1 MEKSELELAL
11 KTHSDDIKAKQAEL
25 RTAIDTQKAELKAEI
40 EALEAKRKEMQTQL
54 DTIATD
60 QAKAAKE
67 GQKSDENMTLGQAV
81 KELMNSD
88 KFKAAKAAKFSKD
101 NVFEIKAA
109 TTDITGVVNLT
120 QQRLQVGFIP
130 DRAMAFLPYTNTG
143 VIGAEKSRVLW
154 VEGTYTSNVGYVAQ
168 GTGSATADT
177 GVTVEKSRGMAKISA
192 KLPLTAEL
200 LEDADYIASAFRMKM
215 QSRAML
221 FADGEFYTG
230 DGSDGV
236 NPTHIYGI
244 VGQSTAFNAET
255 AGVKNSVKKANIG
268 DLVDACLL
276 QAAKSEQRGLNK
288 VWMNPSNFFLLKKE
302 KDSDG
307 QYLFVKDLN
316 GNYTINGLE
325 VIQSQAVTINTLT
338 VADSS
343 KIQAWWKRNPEIKF
357 SQMNGTDFI
366 DDAYTAVMFLR
377 CQCVIE
383 TQDQTAVIHVA
394 DITAEL
400 VNINVAEN

>member
-1 MEKSELELAL
+1 MEEKDLQLAL
-11 KTHSDDIKAKQAEL
+11 KTHGDEIKAKQAEL

-154 VEGTYTSNVGYVAQ
+154 VEGAYTSNVGYVAQ

-230 DGSDGV
+230 SALIDKS
-236 NPTHIYGI
+236 ISSAI
-244 VGQSTAFNAET
+244 LES
-255 AGVKNSVKKANIG
+255 
-268 DLVDACLL
+268 DLVEM
-276 QAAKSEQRGLNK
+276 SRI
-288 VWMNPSNFFLLKKE
+288 SI
-302 KDSDG
+302 SDFSIFSPIL
-307 QYLFVKDLN
+307 LFVIKCPKWSGISTSSPAKLPFQFLN
-316 GNYTINGLE
+316 NLY
-325 VIQSQAVTINTLT
+325 
-338 VADSS
+338 
-343 KIQAWWKRNPEIKF
+343 
-357 SQMNGTDFI
+357 FI
-366 DDAYTAVMFLR
+366 
-377 CQCVIE
+377 I
-383 TQDQTAVIHVA
+383 
-394 DITAEL
+394 
-400 VNINVAEN
+400 